1 MKIINHYKMI
11 RKHRKEVRRLC
22 FKCGLYW
29 QGIIHDLSKYSYI
42 EFSEGVKYFDGK
54 KSPTAVCR
62 KLTGKSDA
70 WEHHKKKNKHH
81 PEYWINNKEYKLMP
95 YKYAVES
102 ICDRISA
109 CKVYKG
115 IDYTN
120 SDPLQY
126 WNSQKEKGYIINKN
140 ISKFYDIVFEDL
152 KQYGEDKVLNNEY
165 LKSKYYICCNK
176 NR

>member
-1 MKIINHYKMI
+1 MKLINHYRMI
-11 RKHRKEVRRLC
+11 KKHRKEVRRLC

-95 YKYAVES
+95 YKYAVELS
-102 ICDRISA
+102 LKRNE
-109 CKVYKG
+109 K
-115 IDYTN
+115 IDDVEKDINYLKKSERAYLELSNLYNYEKIECVDNEIILT
-120 SDPLQY
+120 PLEIH
-126 WNSQKEKGYIINKN
+126 KKIINIIEKN
-140 ISKFYDIVFEDL
+140 ED
-152 KQYGEDKVLNNEY
+152 V
-165 LKSKYYICCNK
+165 
-176 NR
+176 

>member
-1 MKIINHYKMI
+1 MKLINHYKMV

-29 QGIIHDLSKYSYI
+29 QGIIHDLSKYSFI
-42 EFSEGVKYFDGK
+42 EFSEGVKYFDGT

-81 PEYWINNKEYKLMP
+81 PEYWINNKEHKLMP

-109 CKVYKG
+109 CKTYKG

-120 SDPLQY
+120 SSPFEY
-126 WNSQKEKGYIINKN
+126 WNYQKEKGYIINKC
-140 ISKFYDIVFEDL
+140 ISNFYDIVLKDL
-152 KQYGEDKVLNNEY
+152 KLYGEDKVLNKEY
-165 LKSKYYICCNK
+165 LKSQYYVCCNK
-176 NR
+176 N